1 MDDKKQ
7 VLKERFHEVKNQLL
21 ANCKDAHWAKNA
33 IDELVSLKGQ
43 LDHEETLVYLPKKN
57 VEDIVSNDTFELA
70 VMKDGTAIYKTYG
83 GYTVIANAN
92 LLSLN
97 SKIAEFVRLNK
108 ELDDTSEE
116 EQENIELDLAA
127 FGYILSLPT
136 FVFSDVNFTYE
147 MAGHIVKYLREKYE
161 EAMENGVEEDT
172 AEDVLENNKFR
183 DASLALEELGIEI
196 KKAEKR

>member
-21 ANCKDAHWAKNA
+21 ANSKDAHWAKNA

-70 VMKDGTAIYKTYG
+70 VMKDGTAIYKTFG

-92 LLSLN
+92 LVSLN
-97 SKIAEFVRLNK
+97 DKITEFVRLNK
-108 ELDDTSEE
+108 ELDDTTEDE
-116 EQENIELDLAA
+116 KENIELDLAA

-147 MAGHIVKYLREKYE
+147 MAGHIVKYLREKYD
-161 EAMENGVEEDT
+161 EAVSEVLPET
-172 AEDVLENNKFR
+172 PEDVIENQRFR
-183 DASLALEELGIEI
+183 DASLALDELGEEI
-196 KKAEKR
+196 KKTEKR

>member
-1 MDDKKQ
+1 MDDKKK
-7 VLKERFHEVKNQLL
+7 VLKDRFNEVKNQLL
-21 ANCKDAHWAKNA
+21 TNSKDAHWAKNA
-33 IDELVSLKGQ
+33 IEELVSLKGQ

-70 VMKDGTAIYKTYG
+70 VMKDGTAIYKTFG

-92 LLSLN
+92 LVSLN
-97 SKIAEFVRLNK
+97 DKITEFVRLDK
-108 ELDDTSEE
+108 ELDDTTEE
-116 EQENIELDLAA
+116 ERENIKLDLAA

-147 MAGHIVKYLREKYE
+147 MAGHIVKYLREKYD
-161 EAMENGVEEDT
+161 EAVNSEPLAETPEDIIENQR
-172 AEDVLENNKFR
+172 FR
-183 DASLALEELGIEI
+183 DASLAIDELGDEI

>member
-21 ANCKDAHWAKNA
+21 ANSKDVHWAKNA

-70 VMKDGTAIYKTYG
+70 VMKDGTAIYKTFG

-92 LLSLN
+92 LVSLN
-97 SKIAEFVRLNK
+97 DKITEFVRLNK
-108 ELDDTSEE
+108 ELDDTTEE
-116 EQENIELDLAA
+116 EKENIELDLAA

-147 MAGHIVKYLREKYE
+147 MAGHIVKYLREKYD
-161 EAMENGVEEDT
+161 EAVSETLPET
-172 AEDVLENNKFR
+172 PEDVIENQRFR
-183 DASLALEELGIEI
+183 DASLALDELGEEI
-196 KKAEKR
+196 KKTEKR

>member
-21 ANCKDAHWAKNA
+21 ANSKDAHWAKNA

-70 VMKDGTAIYKTYG
+70 VMKDGTAIYKTFG

-92 LLSLN
+92 LVSLN
-97 SKIAEFVRLNK
+97 DKITEFVRLNK
-108 ELDDTSEE
+108 ELDDTTEE
-116 EQENIELDLAA
+116 EKENIELDLAA

-147 MAGHIVKYLREKYE
+147 MAGHIVKYLREKYD
-161 EAMENGVEEDT
+161 EAVSETLPET
-172 AEDVLENNKFR
+172 PEDVIENQRFR
-183 DASLALEELGIEI
+183 DASLALDELGEEI
-196 KKAEKR
+196 KKTEKR